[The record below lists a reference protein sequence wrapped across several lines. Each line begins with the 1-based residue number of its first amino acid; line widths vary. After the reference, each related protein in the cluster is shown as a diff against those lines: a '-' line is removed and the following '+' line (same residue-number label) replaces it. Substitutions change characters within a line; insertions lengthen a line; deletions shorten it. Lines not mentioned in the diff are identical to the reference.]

1 MSREAAAKVTGSLDN
16 RTISLRLDV
25 TCMTRVAIVGGG
37 PAGLSAALFTA
48 KNGLETTVFDTD
60 ETWMQKAHLFNYPGI
75 GSIGGDAFIEVTRQ
89 QVDDFGVDRR
99 QGAEVT
105 GVSKDGGFTVSTEDG
120 EYGADYV
127 VLATGADR
135 SLAEDLGCEAD
146 DDGVV
151 EVGVEMETSV
161 ADAYA
166 TGAMVRAEE
175 WQAVI
180 AAGDGAAAALNILSK
195 EKGEHY
201 HDFDVPAD
209 ATETFGGM
217 VDEV

>member
-1 MSREAAAKVTGSLDN
+1 MA
-16 RTISLRLDV
+16 DV
-25 TCMTRVAIVGGG
+25 IVAGGG

-48 KNGLETTVFDTD
+48 KNDLETLVFDTD
-60 ETWMQKAHLFNYPGI
+60 ETWMHKAHLFNYLGI
-75 GSIGGDAFIEVTRQ
+75 DSMDGSEFMEASREQVEGFGVELNQGEEVTA
-89 QVDDFGVDRR
+89 VEDAGD
-99 QGAEVT
+99 
-105 GVSKDGGFTVSTEDG
+105 GFTVETDDG
-120 EYGADYV
+120 GYDADYV

-135 SLAEDLGCEAD
+135 SLAEELGCETTD
-146 DDGVV
+146 EGIVDVDVD
-151 EVGVEMETSV
+151 METSV
-161 ADAYA
+161 EDAYA

-209 ATETFGGM
+209 AE
-217 VDEV
+217 